1 MAGGDGSDGGSNV
14 SLDTAAAAKEA
25 DKTDRSGRVGGDRR
39 AKGLRR
45 SPKSP
50 KRLKQKG
57 RANSERDRDEPVPRS
72 PAGELE
78 RTKRLLMAALR
89 VWELKRGI
97 R

>member
-1 MAGGDGSDGGSNV
+1 MAANDCPDSGSDV
-14 SLDTAAAAKEA
+14 SLDAAPAKEPG
-25 DKTDRSGRVGGDRR
+25 KTGRSGRVGGGRT

-50 KRLKQKG
+50 TRLKQKG
-57 RANSERDRDEPVPRS
+57 HANSESDREERVPPS
-72 PAGELE
+72 PAGQLE

>member
-1 MAGGDGSDGGSNV
+1 MAADDGSDGGSDV

-25 DKTDRSGRVGGDRR
+25 DKTSGRVGGDRR

-45 SPKSP
+45 PPKSP

-57 RANSERDRDEPVPRS
+57 RANSESERDEPVPRS